1 MNTSDKEMNE
11 LLGKIDDVELIPDSE
26 LENMDFYQLSYYMQ
40 TLNQIDALG
49 NTKLDGDDNE

>member
-49 NTKLDGDDNE
+49 NTELDGDDNE

>member
-49 NTKLDGDDNE
+49 NTKMDGDDNE